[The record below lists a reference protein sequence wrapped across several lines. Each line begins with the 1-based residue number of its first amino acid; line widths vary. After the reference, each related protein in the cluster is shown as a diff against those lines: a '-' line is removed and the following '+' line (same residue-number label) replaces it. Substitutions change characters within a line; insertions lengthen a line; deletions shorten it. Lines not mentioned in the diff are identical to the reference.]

1 MSDKIKISQLQLETN
16 LKEDSLI
23 PIVQDNKTKA
33 IKSKDLLKDLDKRID
48 SINSQLDN
56 CAKKDDVTRIS
67 SGTPLFASSVSDMTD
82 VTRNYVNTTDGYLY
96 RYNGNTFEKT
106 TVLYQATG
114 IDDLNQAKINKSLQG
129 RLSVNMFNKDTQVD
143 GFLSSIGTIAVN
155 ENYYTSDFIEVNEGN
170 YSGTYH
176 TGQWFICKYDAYKSL
191 IGSRVLNSNSNISF
205 TVESGVKY
213 VRIAFLKTTVN
224 LQIQEGTQLTEYEPY
239 GQTYFIENSISEDKL
254 TDEVREKLNVDL
266 GAFLTGRKSVNLVD
280 RTKETIGYLG
290 GSGTIIT
297 SNPSYSTSDFIE
309 VTEGKS
315 YIGTYAKNY
324 FLCTFDKD
332 KSMVGTRVYTTG
344 NIVINVALGS
354 GIKYVR
360 FSYENTIKNLQFQEG
375 TKLTAYEEYGKSFIV
390 EDSISQDLKNVISQ
404 KSSNVI
410 KVSKENGDYDSLTL
424 AVENSNDG
432 DVIMV
437 YPGVYDNEKVVNRD
451 KDISIIGLDKTKCI
465 IQNSFNVYGQDPV
478 TMTQGYIAN
487 LTIKALASDEY
498 IYQDGVSECYCLHID
513 TSGDNSNLL
522 VENCNF
528 YSWHWACV
536 GIGLHQNQKIKI
548 KGCEM
553 YNMQDDVPNRRYA
566 ALFHQRN
573 ADNVDGQ
580 ELIFENCLMKSK
592 SGKTF
597 NYQKVGN
604 NSNMKL
610 TMYKNILFDE
620 VNGIDCLNG
629 FTRSGENLDVS
640 GSLKLSN
647 DSFGNNVATLNA

>member
-1 MSDKIKISQLQLETN
+1 MSKENNKVDINKHEIDIDTLFKQNVNDLSAIKELYRKLQELEERFLQIKYIDSTLAYKLKKEYEKFKKEYEKFKKIILNENIQIKLTNDIEKIISQLDT
-16 LKEDSLI
+16 
-23 PIVQDNKTKA
+23 
-33 IKSKDLLKDLDKRID
+33 
-48 SINSQLDN
+48 

-67 SGTPLFASSVSDMTD
+67 SGTPLFASSVIDMTD

-114 IDDLNQAKINKSLQG
+114 
-129 RLSVNMFNKDTQVD
+129 V
-143 GFLSSIGTIAVN
+143 
-155 ENYYTSDFIEVNEGN
+155 
-170 YSGTYH
+170 
-176 TGQWFICKYDAYKSL
+176 
-191 IGSRVLNSNSNISF
+191 
-205 TVESGVKY
+205 
-213 VRIAFLKTTVN
+213 
-224 LQIQEGTQLTEYEPY
+224 
-239 GQTYFIENSISEDKL
+239 EDKL
-254 TDEVREKLNVDL
+254 IDEIREKLNVDL
-266 GAFLTGRKSVNLVD
+266 GTFLTGRKSVNLVD
-280 RTKETIGYLG
+280 RTKETTGFLG
-290 GSGTIIT
+290 SAGSINTNET
-297 SNPSYSTSDFIE
+297 YCTTDFIE
-309 VTEGKS
+309 VNEGKS

-332 KSMVGTRVYTTG
+332 KNMVGTRVYTSG
-344 NIVINVALGS
+344 NIAIDVDLDS

-410 KVSKENGDYDSLTL
+410 KVSKENGDYNSLSL
-424 AVENSNDG
+424 AIDNSKDG
-432 DVIMV
+432 DVIIV
-437 YPGVYDNEKVVNRD
+437 YPAIYDNEKIVNRD
-451 KDISIIGLDKTKCI
+451 KDISIIGIDKTKCI
-465 IQNSFNVYGQDPV
+465 IQNSFDVYGEDPI

-498 IYQDGVSECYCLHID
+498 IYQDGVSECYCMHID

-522 VENCNF
+522 VENCDF

-536 GIGLHQNQKIKI
+536 GIGLHQDQKIKF

-553 YNMQDDVPNRRYA
+553 YNMQDDVSNRRYA

-573 ADNVDGQ
+573 GNNVDGQ
-580 ELIFENCLMKSK
+580 ELIFENCIMKSK
-592 SGKTF
+592 AGKTL

-647 DSFGNNVATLNA
+647 DSFGNNVTTLNAN